1 MAMMFTLATYAR
13 EWLRDKAH
21 FVAPCDM
28 EDQAARRAAAEAA
41 EEARRLA
48 ARAAGTPVTAET
60 YAAWWSRYRAEQ
72 KLAQATIEA
81 ADPAAPKRLTGFR
94 YFETRGDK
102 AGDEDEEPEDEEEEE
117 ESEAGAVFR
126 GAQEDS
132 ESDDDSD
139 FDPSRELGSDDE
151 EEFLEQYQRSRG

>member
-60 YAAWWSRYRAEQ
+60 YAAWWSRYSAEQ

-102 AGDEDEEPEDEEEEE
+102 AGDEDEEPEDEEEDEG
-117 ESEAGAVFR
+117 EAGAVFR
-126 GAQEDS
+126 GSQEDS
-132 ESDDDSD
+132 ESDDVSD
-139 FDPSRELGSDDE
+139 FDPSRVLGSDDE